1 MYANFINLIW
11 YQSNRVPYWFPAEFP
26 DEYPTEFTC
35 QRNVITVFFGS
46 NLSLSG
52 VTRVLAADAHVFRES
67 EGMGGATPD
76 LGLKTVGTPVPL
88 HLWTCYT
95 MADVSVKSG
104 PVYILEISRHDFNAL
119 FPDNSNFVRILISLQ
134 CDSGISGN
142 GAFSGSW
149 NKSDRKPRLPFT
161 LTICSRN

>member
-1 MYANFINLIW
+1 MLIITLKFRVCKFHKFNLISIEIGFRIDFR
-11 YQSNRVPYWFPAEFP
+11 QNFRTNISPNSLVNA
-26 DEYPTEFTC
+26 
-35 QRNVITVFFGS
+35 NVITVFFGS

-119 FPDNSNFVRILISLQ
+119 FPDNSNFVRILMSLQ

-142 GAFSGSW
+142 GAFSGS
-149 NKSDRKPRLPFT
+149 
-161 LTICSRN
+161 